1 MKKVKLTKTEAQKR
15 KERQKKINTIIAA
28 YVHILKTNGKV
39 TSEDMKEYGYSYDMV
54 HYYFGGLA
62 GLEAEARKLKPKEF
76 FNLEKKKKQLEQKV
90 AEKERKSEDRKEKID
105 TICEAYA
112 NIVDSK
118 GYASMQDMID
128 AGYTKDTITYYF
140 GSLSRLNT
148 VAREHHPH
156 AFFDISLDDVVV
168 DEDNKK
174 KLLKALEGKR
184 RFVITTAVTG
194 CKANY
199 AALDALKK
207 YCEENDAH
215 VLVLSA
221 SDPAHNTFAPDA
233 DYGTIDEALVKS
245 EHFSIVPFDVQ
256 LNENLGISTVKL
268 SAKHTDPA
276 TGMKRIASKKGTFIF
291 ASPKQRL
298 APIAIS
304 NKDFPHF
311 VMTTGAITIPDYTTT
326 SYMSDRTA
334 FIASNDHVMGGL
346 IVELEDEK
354 WYHFRQFQI
363 SEDDSFVDLGYRYRP
378 DGSIEEEEAEAFV
391 LGDWHAGVTDPTA
404 KSAWLDV
411 CESVGVKRLI
421 MHDMYDGFSINHHE
435 RQNVITRAK
444 RAIAGKHNLK
454 TEIELFT
461 QDINELCEYVDELVI
476 VKSNHDEV
484 LDRYLATGYYVQDP
498 ENHRYALDL
507 AAAMMDGHDPLRFA
521 AEKIGLKYKDAVRW
535 LDRDEDYKIDGI
547 QLGAHGDLGPN
558 GARGSIRSI
567 EGAYSRS
574 VTGHA
579 HSPEILRGAWQV
591 GTSSYLKLSYNR
603 GPSSW
608 LHSSCL
614 VYKDGSRQL
623 INSLN
628 GKWRLEDE
636 VQGDRD

>member
-1 MKKVKLTKTEAQKR
+1 MKKVKLKKTEAQKR
-15 KERQKKINTIIAA
+15 KERQNKINTIIAA
-28 YVHILKTNGKV
+28 FIHIFKKDGKV
-39 TSEDMKEYGYSYDMV
+39 SSDDMKEYGYSYDTI

-62 GLEAEARKLKPKEF
+62 GLEEEARRLKPKEF
-76 FNLEKKKKQLEQKV
+76 FNIKKKKKQL
-90 AEKERKSEDRKEKID
+90 AEKEAKKEEKEEGRKEKID
-105 TICEAYA
+105 AICAAYA
-112 NIVDSK
+112 EIVDNN
-118 GYASMQDMID
+118 GYASMRDMID

-140 GSLSRLNT
+140 GSLSRLNLA
-148 VAREHHPH
+148 ARKKYPE
-156 AFFDISLDDVVV
+156 AFFDMYLDDVV
-168 DEDNKK
+168 EDPDNRA
-174 KLLKALEGKR
+174 KLMNALETKR
-184 RFVITTAVTG
+184 RFIVTTAVTG

-215 VLVLSA
+215 VLILSA

-245 EHFSIVPFDVQ
+245 KHFSIVPFDIQ

-268 SAKHTDPA
+268 SAKHIDPA
-276 TGMKRIASKKGTFIF
+276 TSMKRIASKKGTFVF

-298 APIAIS
+298 VPIAVS

-311 VMTTGAITIPDYTTT
+311 VMTTGSITTPDYTTT

-346 IVELEDEK
+346 IIELEDEK

-363 SEDDSFVDLGYRYRP
+363 SEDDSFIDLGFRYMP
-378 DGSIEEEEAEAFV
+378 DGTIEEEMAEAFV

-404 KSAWLDV
+404 KQAWLEV
-411 CESVGVKRLI
+411 CEEVGVKSLV

-435 RQNVITRAK
+435 RENVITRAK
-444 RAIAGKHNLK
+444 RAIAGKHNLRS
-454 TEIELFT
+454 EIELFT
-461 QDINELCEYVDELVI
+461 RDINELCEYADQLVI

-484 LDRYLATGYYVQDP
+484 LDRYLATGYYVKDP

-507 AAAMMDGHDPLRFA
+507 AAAMMDGEDPLRFA
-521 AEKIGLKYKDAVRW
+521 AEKIGLKYKDSVRW
-535 LDRDEDYKIDGI
+535 LDRDEDFKISDI

-558 GARGSIRSI
+558 GARGSIRAL
-567 EGAYSRS
+567 EGAYSQS

-628 GKWRLEDE
+628 GKWRLKDE
-636 VQGDRD
+636 VQRDRD